1 MAVNSSLYLHESDKA
16 ALQALKSIPG
26 FTQLLKA
33 YMGVWNERHWHIIN
47 MSSNLKLSEKQM
59 SKYYNMLPPICE
71 KLGIDV
77 PELYLELDVEP
88 NSYTYGDT
96 KPFIVITSGLL
107 ETLPDELIPTVLAHE
122 CGHIACHHVL
132 YRTMGNMILK
142 GLYKT
147 NALASLVT
155 VPIQVAFAYWMRCSE
170 LSADRVAAICDGS
183 PDKMIEVCMRFAG
196 YDKDILADAN
206 PDAFMEQALAY
217 KEMIA
222 ESKWDKT
229 LEFLYLTQVDHPLN
243 AVRAYECKQWGE
255 SEQYKHILGYMAG
268 DDENHSMEKEL
279 PMPESSKFYMGK
291 NYLDAQKMLQEA
303 GFVSVQTVKTR
314 EKGLMT
320 KEGQV
325 VSVKIDDKNG
335 FNKDEW
341 YSENAEIV
349 LIYYEPETV
358 EEAALA
364 HAGKIQTPDASKKY
378 CGRNY
383 HEVSNELSDAGFTK
397 IVTEAVK
404 VKKGLLT
411 KADSITK
418 ITISGQNQFEKG
430 AWFSPDAVVR
440 IVYQEIE

>member
-1 MAVNSSLYLHESDKA
+1 MAVSSNLYLHESDKA
-16 ALQALKSIPG
+16 ALQTLKAIPG
-26 FTQLLKA
+26 FSQLLKT
-33 YMGVWNERHWHIIN
+33 YMSIWNERYWHIIN
-47 MSSNLKLSEKQM
+47 MSSNLRLSEKQM

-77 PELYLELDVEP
+77 PELYLELDVQP

-132 YRTMGNMILK
+132 YRTMGDMILNGMCK
-142 GLYKT
+142 ING
-147 NALASLVT
+147 LASLVT

-206 PDAFMEQALAY
+206 TDAFMEQAIAY
-217 KEMIA
+217 KEMIV
-222 ESKWDKT
+222 ENKWDKT
-229 LEFLYLTQVDHPLN
+229 LEFLYLAQVDHPFN
-243 AVRAYECKQWGE
+243 AVRAYECKQWGAT
-255 SEQYKHILGYMAG
+255 EQYKHILGYM
-268 DDENHSMEKEL
+268 ENSEGAWILGKEL
-279 PMPESSKFYMGK
+279 PMRESSKFYMGK
-291 NYLDAQKMLQEA
+291 NYLEAQKMLQEE
-303 GFVSVQTVKTR
+303 GFTSVQTVKTR

-325 VSVKIDDKNG
+325 VGVKIDEKNG

-341 YSENAEIV
+341 FSENAKIT
-349 LIYYEPETV
+349 LIYYETETA

-364 HAGKIQTPDASKKY
+364 HAGKIQTPEASKKY

-383 HEVSNELSDAGFTK
+383 HEVLNELSDAGFTQ
-397 IVTEAVK
+397 IITESMK

-411 KADSITK
+411 KTDSITK
-418 ITISGQNQFEKG
+418 ISISGQNQFEKG
-430 AWFSPDAVVR
+430 AWFSPDAIVR

>member
-77 PELYLELDVEP
+77 PELYLELDVKP

-107 ETLPDELIPTVLAHE
+107 ETLPDELISTVLAHE

-147 NALASLVT
+147 NVLASLVT

-217 KEMIA
+217 KAMIA

-255 SEQYKHILGYMAG
+255 SEQYKHILEYIAG
-268 DDENHSMEKEL
+268 GDENHSMGKEL
-279 PMPESSKFYMGK
+279 PMPESSKFYLGK
-291 NYLDAQKMLQEA
+291 NYLDAQKKLQEA
-303 GFVSVQTVKTR
+303 GFTSVQTVKTR

-325 VSVKIDDKNG
+325 VSIKIDEKNG

-349 LIYYEPETV
+349 LIYYEPEPV

-383 HEVSNELSDAGFTK
+383 REVSNELSDAGFTQ
-397 IVTEAVK
+397 IVTEAAK

-411 KADSITK
+411 KAGNITK

-430 AWFSPDAVVR
+430 AWFSPDAIVR

>member
-77 PELYLELDVEP
+77 PELYLKLDVVP

-132 YRTMGNMILK
+132 YTTMGSMILNGMIK
-142 GLYKT
+142 ATGLT
-147 NALASLVT
+147 SLVT

-183 PDKMIEVCMRFAG
+183 PDKMIEVCMHLAG

-206 PDAFMEQALAY
+206 VDAFMEQALAY
-217 KEMIA
+217 KEMIKDN
-222 ESKWDKT
+222 KWDKT
-229 LEFLYLTQVDHPLN
+229 LEFLYLAQVDHPLN
-243 AVRAYECKQWGE
+243 AVRAYECKQWSE
-255 SEQYKHILGYMAG
+255 SEQYKHILGYMANNEEAPVVG
-268 DDENHSMEKEL
+268 KDL

-291 NYLDAQKMLQEA
+291 NYLDAQKLLQDA
-303 GFVSVQTVKTR
+303 GFTSVQTVKTR

-325 VSVKIDDKNG
+325 VSIKIDDKNG

-349 LIYYEPETV
+349 LIYYAPETV

-383 HEVSNELSDAGFTK
+383 REVASELSDAGFTQ
-397 IVTEAVK
+397 IITEVVK

-430 AWFSPDAVVR
+430 AWFSPDAIVR